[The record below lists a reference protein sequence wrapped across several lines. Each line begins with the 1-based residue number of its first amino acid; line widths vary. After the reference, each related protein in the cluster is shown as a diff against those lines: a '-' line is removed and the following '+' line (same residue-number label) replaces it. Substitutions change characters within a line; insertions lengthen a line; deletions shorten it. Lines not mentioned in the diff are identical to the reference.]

1 MNDDGS
7 VLPVYRPP
15 FLLLFP
21 SPHPIG
27 TAGYYGDA
35 TMNAVIA
42 IWPVLGMSTPQ
53 ARGNAYEIGHGMV
66 WAEGEGKTRDAKRR
80 KEEGVGEE
88 RER

>member
-1 MNDDGS
+1 
-7 VLPVYRPP
+7 
-15 FLLLFP
+15 
-21 SPHPIG
+21 
-27 TAGYYGDA
+27 
-35 TMNAVIA
+35 MNAVIA

-66 WAEGEGKTRDAKRR
+66 WAEGEGETRDAKRR